1 MELRKLIKG
10 KEHIILEED
19 GYGGFVSIETEKLTK
34 KLGELFNEEA
44 LKELSERTQISLEG
58 LRNMTFIAFIKA
70 DIADKNITGWKRH
83 MKVLRSKGYN
93 V

>member
-19 GYGGFVSIETEKLTK
+19 GYGGFVSIETERLTK
-34 KLGELFNEEA
+34 KLGELFSEEA
-44 LKELSERTQISLEG
+44 LAELSEKTQISLED
-58 LRNMTFIAFIKA
+58 LRNTTFIDFIKA
-70 DIADKNITGWKRH
+70 DIADKDIMGWKRH
-83 MKVLRSKGYN
+83 QQTLKDEGYD